1 MNERAP
7 IQNDSEKTE
16 IQGCQVNPKLAI
28 AHLPTILGAY
38 KCI

>member
-16 IQGCQVNPKLAI
+16 IQGCQVNAI
-28 AHLPTILGAY
+28 ALLPTILGA
-38 KCI
+38 